1 MYENRIKHLEH
12 IHETLDKKIDAL
24 ERTGVF
30 EDNNLHD
37 LKKQRLQIQDQLA
50 DLRKKQHEHDHKTT
64 HHKDD

>member
-12 IHETLDKKIDAL
+12 VHEMLDKKIDAL

-37 LKKQRLQIQDQLA
+37 LKKQRLQIRDQLA
-50 DLRKKQHEHDHKTT
+50 DLRRRQYEHDQEI
-64 HHKDD
+64 DLGDE